1 MEVKI
6 GVAESPRELVVS
18 SAQTPEEIEA
28 LVSDALKNPT
38 GLLSL
43 VDEKGRRFVLPSARV
58 SYVEIAP
65 ADTRKV
71 GFGVVGR

>member
-18 SAQTPEEIEA
+18 SAQTPDEVEA
-28 LVSDALKNPT
+28 LVNDALKNPT

-43 VDEKGRRFVLPSARV
+43 VDDKGRRFVLPSARV
-58 SYVEIAP
+58 SYVEIGP
-65 ADTRKV
+65 ADSRRV
-71 GFGVVGR
+71 GFAVGS

>member
-18 SAQTPEEIEA
+18 SAQTPDEVES
-28 LVSDALKNPT
+28 LVSAALKNPT

-43 VDEKGRRFVLPSARV
+43 VDDKGRRFVLPSARV
-58 SYVEIAP
+58 SYVEIGP
-65 ADTRKV
+65 ADSRRV
-71 GFGVVGR
+71 GFAVGS

>member
-18 SAQTPEEIEA
+18 SAQTPDEVEA
-28 LVSDALKNPT
+28 LVNDALKNPT

-43 VDEKGRRFVLPSARV
+43 VDDKGRRFVLPAARV
-58 SYVEIAP
+58 SYVAIGP
-65 ADTRKV
+65 ADSRKV
-71 GFGVVGR
+71 GFAVGA